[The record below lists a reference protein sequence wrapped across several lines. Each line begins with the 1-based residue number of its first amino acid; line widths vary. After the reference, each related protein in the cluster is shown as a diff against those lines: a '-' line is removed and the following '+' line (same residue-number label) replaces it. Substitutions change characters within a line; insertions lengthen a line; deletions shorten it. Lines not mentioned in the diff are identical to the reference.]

1 MFAAVLI
8 ALLSLPL
15 QWSNAMMSTPTMEGL
30 QSQIDGME
38 GNLARI
44 LNTVQAGDGK
54 TSGFKA
60 EIEAMKSS
68 LDTFRDDMDKTQK
81 WVTEV
86 EAKASRRAQTGYDGR
101 NSLLE
106 SIQPHDRKHV
116 VLAEAFG
123 YENPVKHAAIA
134 LWLHK
139 NIMQNAMDVAPRR
152 RNDLLNEARLL
163 ERGFGEELVSHAAQG
178 ETTTGTGV
186 ETILTPVEAEVL
198 RLIKDNSYIRQV
210 ARVMPMVSKT
220 HQIPS
225 LDTDVIAYFAAEA
238 GTITDSMSATNWSQ
252 KALTAKKLAGLATL
266 SNELLQDNIIGL
278 PEFLFTA
285 IAEQIGKL
293 EDTEAVEGT
302 GTNWTG
308 VNAATGV
315 NTVDATTNGDAIA
328 YKSKVIKAIFKAS
341 EVDSRQNAAWFM
353 SPEAAIECFGLTDTN
368 GFPIFQAPNA
378 MTVTMLPAGARGTLM
393 GYPVFVHSGIKA
405 DRTKG
410 TGTSL
415 TNIYFGNW
423 KKLIIGDLLGL
434 SFFTD
439 PYSLSSTD
447 SVKIRVTKRTG
458 CVVGVP
464 SAFTVIKDITT
475 T

>member
-1 MFAAVLI
+1 MSENKLEAV
-8 ALLSLPL
+8 
-15 QWSNAMMSTPTMEGL
+15 TH
-30 QSQIDGME
+30 QIDGLQ
-38 GNLARI
+38 NDIARFI
-44 LNTVQAGDGK
+44 NASEK
-54 TSGFKA
+54 TERKVSDFRTELETMKLGFEDIRTSLEETDKWCT
-60 EIEAMKSS
+60 EIEA
-68 LDTFRDDMDKTQK
+68 
-81 WVTEV
+81 
-86 EAKASRRAQTGYDGR
+86 KAAARAQRGYDGR

-106 SIQPHDRKHV
+106 SIQVHDRKHV
-116 VLAEAFG
+116 QLAEAFG
-123 YENPVKHAAIA
+123 YEDPIKHAAVA

-139 NIMQNAMDVAPRR
+139 NIMQNAMDVPARHR
-152 RNDLLNEARLL
+152 QQMLNEARLL

-178 ETTTGTGV
+178 ETTTATGV
-186 ETILTPVEAEVL
+186 ELILTPVEAEIL

-252 KALTAKKLAGLATL
+252 KALTAKKLAGLATI
-266 SNELLQDNIIGL
+266 SNELLQDNIVGL
-278 PEFLFTA
+278 PEFLFGA
-285 IAEQIGKL
+285 VAEQIGKL
-293 EDTEAVEGT
+293 EDTEAIEGT

-315 NTVDATTNGDAIA
+315 KTIAATTNGD
-328 YKSKVIKAIFKAS
+328 KVTLTKLIGAIFTAA
-341 EVDSRQNAAWFM
+341 EVDSRQNAAYFM
-353 SPEAAIECFGLTDTN
+353 APAAAIQVYGLTDTN
-368 GFPIFQAPNA
+368 GQPIFTLPIGSTQAQ
-378 MTVTMLPAGARGTLM
+378 LPQGARGALFN
-393 GYPVFVHSGIKA
+393 YPVFVHSGIKA

-447 SVKIRVTKRTG
+447 SVKVRVTKRTG

-464 SAFTVIKDITT
+464 AAFTVVKDITT